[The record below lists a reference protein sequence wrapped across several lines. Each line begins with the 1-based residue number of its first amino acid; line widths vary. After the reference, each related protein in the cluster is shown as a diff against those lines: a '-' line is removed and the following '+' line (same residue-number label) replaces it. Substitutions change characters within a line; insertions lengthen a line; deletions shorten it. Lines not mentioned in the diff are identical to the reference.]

1 MSEESESQATETAP
15 AAGAAPSSPSSG
27 DVAQNFMVLRRRL
40 ALLTGLVVANTAMLI
55 VLLILAR

>member
-1 MSEESESQATETAP
+1 MSEERESQAAETTP
-15 AAGAAPSSPSSG
+15 AAGAAPSPLSDNAP
-27 DVAQNFMVLRRRL
+27 QNFMMLRRRL